1 MGRGK
6 KNARKIAAQKSRGQ
20 TNMSFQLKDLYDDPL
35 ATAKTYAL
43 KIAGTA
49 DVREKR
55 FSVYVEAGPLSYT
68 ETLRTTFNQLQVKA
82 GTPVYATGQEDTAK
96 GITGKSAI
104 INTFWK
110 DPPGENATRVY
121 YLPWGIKSI
130 YRVTP
135 KAATGESLDGN
146 LFFTGNLDG
155 CMVSIMG
162 TPKEPTIYH
171 SNARGL
177 KYDPDLS
184 DFLENL
190 EKIDR
195 MHKGVATFASMP
207 KKGQNQDEATRNP
220 KHFSFLAYNQGSYQ
234 VQLSTVLIQNL
245 SYGAV
250 FGVRKQGL
258 WTFFQQSYEVVARKE
273 MDGGKWVRFS
283 VNYARQLWP

>member
-1 MGRGK
+1 MGRAK

-20 TNMSFQLKDLYDDPL
+20 TKMSFQLKDLYDDPL
-35 ATAKTYAL
+35 AIAKTYAL
-43 KIAGTA
+43 KIAGKA
-49 DVREKR
+49 GVREKR
-55 FSVYVEAGPLSYT
+55 FPSVYVEAGPLSYT
-68 ETLRTTFNQLQVKA
+68 ETLQTTFGQLQVKA
-82 GTPVYATGQEDTAK
+82 GTPVYATGQEDTA
-96 GITGKSAI
+96 TSAI
-104 INTFWK
+104 INTSLEN
-110 DPPGENATRVY
+110 PGNAPRVY

-146 LFFTGNLDG
+146 LFFTANLDG

-162 TPKEPTIYH
+162 TCEKPTIYH

-177 KYDPDLS
+177 DYDPNLS
-184 DFLENL
+184 GLLENL

-195 MHKGVATFASMP
+195 MHKGVATFASLP
-207 KKGQNQDEATRNP
+207 KKGQNQDVATRNP
-220 KHFSFLAYNQGSYQ
+220 KHFNFLAYDQGSYQ
-234 VQLSTVLIQNL
+234 VQVSTVLIQNL

-258 WTFFQQSYEVVARKE
+258 WTFYQQSYEVVARKE